1 MRDLWMRTC
10 ERLSG
15 RLSAEMFETW
25 IEPVVFGYGAICKL
39 PPRPAKG
46 LGLLPLG
53 DPRVDPLPQAIQG
66 CGDA

>member
-25 IEPVVFGYGAICKL
+25 IEPVVFGGLDAAELSLRVANRFYAEWLGTHYASAIL
-39 PPRPAKG
+39 EA
-46 LGLLPLG
+46 
-53 DPRVDPLPQAIQG
+53 AW
-66 CGDA
+66 